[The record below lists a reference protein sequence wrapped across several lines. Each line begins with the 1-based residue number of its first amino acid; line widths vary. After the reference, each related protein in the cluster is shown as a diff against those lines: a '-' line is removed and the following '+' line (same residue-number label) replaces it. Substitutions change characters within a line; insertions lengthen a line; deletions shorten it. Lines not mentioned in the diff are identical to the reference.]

1 MAPDL
6 SRIQRSGLD
15 AAIRHATAVQ
25 QTGNR
30 QAAAAAWEN
39 AATQAENFAYSAST
53 ESERCRRQ
61 QTAAKLKSLAGQL
74 ATLSATAAANESVN
88 PSGDEFRQLAS
99 QLVHR
104 STVRFQDIAGLA
116 NTTNEILQ
124 AYAQSQAIAPQDVAI
139 PGMQNLLFY
148 GPAGCGKTLLAAAVS
163 NSLNTTFFCVKASDL
178 LSRYYGDSPK
188 LVKALYDEARSRGSS
203 AIFLDE
209 VDGLAGSRG
218 SGDSSADRRLLT
230 SLLTE
235 LDGLAEKDGG
245 SRVVTIAATNR
256 PWDLEEAFLSRFQQH
271 IYIPLPDSDARV
283 HLVQLHLKGHQISVQ
298 ESDLLRQTKGLS
310 GREIAHLCNLMIQSM
325 LKEANP
331 EMIAV
336 AQQGPEA
343 IAGYTLK
350 LAAITPEH
358 LRRSRVTIQP
368 RTSSE
373 SLELFHRWAA
383 QQTS

>member
-1 MAPDL
+1 M
-6 SRIQRSGLD
+6 
-15 AAIRHATAVQ
+15 
-25 QTGNR
+25 
-30 QAAAAAWEN
+30 
-39 AATQAENFAYSAST
+39 
-53 ESERCRRQ
+53 
-61 QTAAKLKSLAGQL
+61 
-74 ATLSATAAANESVN
+74 
-88 PSGDEFRQLAS
+88 
-99 QLVHR
+99 
-104 STVRFQDIAGLA
+104 
-116 NTTNEILQ
+116 
-124 AYAQSQAIAPQDVAI
+124 
-139 PGMQNLLFY
+139 
-148 GPAGCGKTLLAAAVS
+148 
-163 NSLNTTFFCVKASDL
+163 